1 MDYAYK
7 LLENILFLFIS
18 YMGGFCIYLY
28 AIDLILLIM
37 AKMMHDFIQL

>member
-18 YMGGFCIYLY
+18 YTGGFCVYLY
-28 AIDLILLIM
+28 TIYLILLIM
-37 AKMMHDFIQL
+37 AKMTHDFIQL